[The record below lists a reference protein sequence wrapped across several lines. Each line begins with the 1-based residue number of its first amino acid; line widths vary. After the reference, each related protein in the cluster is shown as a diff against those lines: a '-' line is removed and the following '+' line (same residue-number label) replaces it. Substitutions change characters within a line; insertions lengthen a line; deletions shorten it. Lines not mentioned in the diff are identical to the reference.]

1 MAERVWQVESEAQVS
16 DIAEL
21 ERRLSAALDRIRIG
35 LAAQASAPKPGVS
48 VDTADLEARVER
60 LQVELAAE
68 KQAVADLEARVK
80 TLKERQESKIADLSA
95 AAETAKSQVIALAAD
110 LQHLRET
117 HAELRVMADR
127 LRSAAEAGAVQPEL
141 INRAMQAELDALRA
155 ERQTDAAE
163 IAAVLA
169 ALAPII
175 EEAQ

>member
-35 LAAQASAPKPGVS
+35 LAAQASAPKAGVS

-95 AAETAKSQVIALAAD
+95 AAEAAKSQVIALAAD
-110 LQHLRET
+110 LQALRET
-117 HAELRVMADR
+117 HAEVRVTSDR
-127 LRSAAEAGAVQPEL
+127 LRSAAETGVVEPEL
-141 INRAMQAELDALRA
+141 INRAMQAELEALRA